1 MTKQTVLPGDEKF
14 MLALRAKPLTR
25 SILTSLLSLSDSTF
39 RVISKRLI
47 DLGYVYKPG
56 GYKLYAL
63 TDEGKAYVERHYLTM
78 KPSFGSKEVKALI
91 QKIPTEPHQSLFRL
105 LLSGYV
111 ARLKLSDERDET
123 GEYRYKENW
132 CGFLIGGNTTSHK
145 TNTARLMCRVLG
157 LAPEQDY
164 IKDVATALPKELWV
178 RRVPRKGEDRPTAI
192 PGLILDYPF
201 VCLDD
206 WRKGNP
212 DVRRSVMRFL
222 DGVNRRTIEGVRVE
236 IRPTPLIT
244 TNLNPMSKELDI
256 PEDRVRRS
264 VIVNTEGLGKSPREY
279 EEIADDIFSG
289 DIPIIETDKLRT
301 PFHTLEPD
309 ERALI
314 REILYEG
321 VGEDRKVAVFD
332 SQSVTILV
340 LGWLILTQGKN
351 PKKAV
356 FEVCY
361 DKLVTLETLGLTIEG
376 WRDLFLDRYGKY
388 KGKIDPD
395 FEKKRLE
402 IEKRKEEIKIE
413 IKKGKEKVE
422 EIQKT
427 KEEIRKDLVRA
438 YSKVRTDYKVL
449 IKALVEAKKLIPEIE
464 TGGLLDVIRDDK
476 EQFGGGKKT
485 QDRLE
490 RYQRAFNEDK
500 EASQSYLAQAKQK
513 EVDIELDKKRKE
525 EEKITKG
532 DERAN
537 LLWELKEWRYK
548 INRMGEPY
556 TPAIRKLRDKSHR
569 LSKDISFILKRP
581 SRFSTANLREALRQV
596 KRKSSPWLVQ
606 YEEDSKDLA
615 DEIVVTVMKATYD
628 GVVAM
633 KDFFKGK
640 GKKPPKKRPPG
651 EPPGF
656 DGRPFD
662 ITR

>member
-25 SILTSLLSLSDSTF
+25 NILTSLLSLSDSTF

-47 DLGYVYKPG
+47 ALGYVYKPK
-56 GYKLYAL
+56 YKLYAL
-63 TDEGKAYVERHYLTM
+63 TDEGKAYIQRHYLTM
-78 KPSFGSKEVKALI
+78 RPTFGSKEVKALI

-111 ARLKLSDERDET
+111 ARLKLFDERDET
-123 GEYRYKENW
+123 GEYRYKNNW
-132 CGFLIGGNTTSHK
+132 CGFLIGGDTTSHK
-145 TNTARLMCRVLG
+145 TNTATLMCRVLG
-157 LAPEQDY
+157 LIPEQDY
-164 IKDVATALPKELWV
+164 IKGVATALPKELWV
-178 RRVPRKGEDRPTAI
+178 RRVHRKGEERPTAL
-192 PGLILDYPF
+192 PGLILSYPF
-201 VCLDD
+201 ICLDD

-222 DGVNRRTIEGVRVE
+222 DGVNRRTMEGVRVE
-236 IRPTPLIT
+236 IRPCPLIT

-256 PEDRVRRS
+256 PEDRIRRS

-289 DIPIIETDKLRT
+289 DIPIIETDSLRI

-321 VGEDRKVAVFD
+321 VGEGRKVAVFD
-332 SQSVTILV
+332 SQSVTVLV

-361 DKLVTLETLGLTIEG
+361 DKLVTLETLGLTVEG

-402 IEKRKEEIKIE
+402 IEKRKEEIEVEIE
-413 IKKGKEKVE
+413 KGKEKVK

-438 YSKVRTDYKVL
+438 YAKVNTDYKIL

-513 EVDIELDKKRKE
+513 EVGIELVKKKKE

-548 INRMGEPY
+548 INRTGEPY
-556 TPAIRKLRDKSHR
+556 TPAIRRLRDKSHR
-569 LSKDISFILKRP
+569 LSLDISFILKRP
-581 SRFSTANLREALRQV
+581 GRFSTAELREALRQV

-606 YEEDSKDLA
+606 YEEDKIDLSA
-615 DEIVVTVMKATYD
+615 VIIEKTQDAITEGIVGIID
-628 GVVAM
+628 L
-633 KDFFKGK
+633 FKGK
-640 GKKPPKKRPPG
+640 GKGASKEKPRKKPKSTG
-651 EPPGF
+651 AF
-656 DGRPFD
+656 GRSIDD
-662 ITR
+662 I